1 MAEITVTNWRRS
13 RAFGFGWSS
22 IPTGHGT
29 EIETPKRP
37 DYTGTVRQV
46 QEAIREDRALA
57 ATVSGGAYHS
67 RVWFYKGRRIVATL
81 WGGTW
86 RDDFALLWLEGD
98 NDPDVTIKVED

>member
-22 IPTGHGT
+22 IPTAHGT

-57 ATVSGGAYHS
+57 ATVSGGAYTS
-67 RVWFYKGRRIVATL
+67 QVWFYKGKRITATKFGDHWYDGL
-81 WGGTW
+81 AFAYLDA
-86 RDDFALLWLEGD
+86 DDD
-98 NDPDVTIKVED
+98 KDITIRVVD